1 MNSKRIRILLFLLGI
16 ALAVNSFFI
25 LRVALTVEKNDS
37 IPSTV
42 ALPGNGQILGCTD
55 TTLNQAYFTKTVGL
69 NNPQSLVYTANE
81 ILRQKQV
88 KDTLGVY
95 REIIEKVFTPSIAEF
110 DSTKPYS
117 PAGIN
122 QLIIR
127 GYNFATA
134 ANYFPNESLYL
145 NTLAD
150 MHFNNASKQLE
161 FYQRSNTALSNQFSF
176 QYLTQ
181 RCLEANVG
189 TNRKES
195 SADKF
200 IKTLLEEDY
209 FHLINTTWNKSSLK
223 LKCLIGL
230 IGLLTI
236 LGLINTIAFI
246 STKISIP
253 SKS

>member
-117 PAGIN
+117 
-122 QLIIR
+122 
-127 GYNFATA
+127 
-134 ANYFPNESLYL
+134 
-145 NTLAD
+145 
-150 MHFNNASKQLE
+150 
-161 FYQRSNTALSNQFSF
+161 
-176 QYLTQ
+176 
-181 RCLEANVG
+181 
-189 TNRKES
+189 
-195 SADKF
+195 
-200 IKTLLEEDY
+200 
-209 FHLINTTWNKSSLK
+209 
-223 LKCLIGL
+223 
-230 IGLLTI
+230 
-236 LGLINTIAFI
+236 
-246 STKISIP
+246 
-253 SKS
+253 